1 VSGADRVAIV
11 TGSASGIGR
20 ATAVRLSRDGYRLV
34 LVDVDGAGLDVTL
47 GSVRAGDGRAQAF
60 TVDVTDPLELGE
72 LTRVVTT
79 RTGVPS
85 LLVNVAGVGVAATV
99 PETSDAEWERVI
111 GINLTG
117 PFLLTRAVLP
127 SMLDQGRGVV
137 INVASTAALVGIR
150 ARAAYCASKAGLLGL
165 TRAIAADHGDQGIRC
180 VAICPGTV
188 ETEWIGK
195 ILASAPDPVAARAR
209 MAERQLDGRLGTPD
223 EIAATIAFVAS
234 DEGRFFNGSAV
245 VVDGGMTAV

>member
-1 VSGADRVAIV
+1 VSGADGGAVV
-11 TGSASGIGR
+11 TGAASGIGR
-20 ATAVRLSRDGYRLV
+20 ATALRLSRDGHRLV
-34 LVDVDGAGLDVTL
+34 LVDVDGAGLDATL
-47 GSVRAGDGRAQAF
+47 ASVRAGDGHAEAF
-60 TVDVTDPLELGE
+60 TVDVTDAHELGE
-72 LTRVVTT
+72 LTQDVAR
-79 RTGVPS
+79 RIGVPS

-99 PETSDAEWERVI
+99 PETSDADWDRVI
-111 GINLTG
+111 SINLTG

-127 SMLDQGRGVV
+127 LMLDQGRGVV
-137 INVASTAALVGIR
+137 VNVASTAALVGIR

-165 TRAIAADHGDQGIRC
+165 TRAIAADHGHQGIRC
-180 VAICPGTV
+180 IAICPGTV

-195 ILASAPDPVAARAR
+195 ILASAPDPVAARSR

-234 DEGRFFNGSAV
+234 EDGRFFNGSAI